1 MDNNDQEWGLTGTR
15 FEEEQTTK
23 DKEEIPELNAND
35 VKYELPSVTKCLV
48 FFEKPM
54 GLLSCDKFLPTFI

>member
-35 VKYELPSVTKCLV
+35 VKYELPSVTKC
-48 FFEKPM
+48 
-54 GLLSCDKFLPTFI
+54 